1 MHCLFTFPSSVQA
14 ISIPQET
21 RAAVQLHMHHLKGD
35 GQGVLIHTSPILL
48 SGVLGAQRRLTHLL
62 Q

>member
-21 RAAVQLHMHHLKGD
+21 RALFNCICTTLREMARVSSSTLPPYCYQVSWELREG
-35 GQGVLIHTSPILL
+35 
-48 SGVLGAQRRLTHLL
+48 
-62 Q
+62 